1 MGDWPLFSQM
11 KLKYFR
17 PITRAIRC
25 FQINLLHN
33 SFSGLHGCP
42 HILAASKRR
51 NSEPDRTNFGS
62 TKKSESHQDIFMTMR
77 IEFHCHTIYSKDSLL
92 KPEKLVR
99 LAQDKGLD
107 RLVVTDHNTI
117 AGALH
122 ARELDPQRIIIGE
135 EIMTTRGELLAAYV
149 TAEVPPGLP
158 PLEAIAFLRQQGAFI
173 SVSHPFDAIRNG
185 HWELP
190 DLQAILPHVD
200 AIETFN
206 ARCMSANYN
215 TQARDFARERSI
227 LGTAGS
233 DAHAG
238 FEVGRASMRLP
249 EFHDAASLKAAL
261 AQAEFDVRLSSPLV
275 HFTSRYAVWYKKK
288 HTSEIR

>member
-1 MGDWPLFSQM
+1 ML
-11 KLKYFR
+11 
-17 PITRAIRC
+17 
-25 FQINLLHN
+25 
-33 SFSGLHGCP
+33 
-42 HILAASKRR
+42 
-51 NSEPDRTNFGS
+51 
-62 TKKSESHQDIFMTMR
+62 R

-92 KPEKLVR
+92 KPDKLVR
-99 LAQDKGLD
+99 MAQERGID

-122 ARELDPQRIIIGE
+122 AQELDPQRIIIGE
-135 EIMTTRGELLAAYV
+135 EIMTTRGELLCAYV
-149 TAEVPPGLP
+149 TEEIPRDLP
-158 PLEAIAFLRQQGAFI
+158 PLEAITRLRQQGAFI

-190 DLQAILPHVD
+190 DLLEILPHVD

-206 ARCMSANYN
+206 ARCMSASYN
-215 TQARDFARERSI
+215 TQAQAFAKEHGL

-249 EFHDAASLKAAL
+249 KFHDAASLKAAL
-261 AQAEFDVRLSSPLV
+261 AQVQFDVRLSSPWV
-275 HFTSRYAVWYKKK
+275 HFTSRYAVWYKKR
-288 HTSEIR
+288 HNFEISQKS

>member
-1 MGDWPLFSQM
+1 ML
-11 KLKYFR
+11 
-17 PITRAIRC
+17 
-25 FQINLLHN
+25 
-33 SFSGLHGCP
+33 
-42 HILAASKRR
+42 
-51 NSEPDRTNFGS
+51 
-62 TKKSESHQDIFMTMR
+62 R

-92 KPEKLVR
+92 KPDKLVR
-99 LAQDKGLD
+99 MAQERGID

-122 ARELDPQRIIIGE
+122 AQELDPQRIIIGE
-135 EIMTTRGELLAAYV
+135 EIMTTRGELLCAYV
-149 TAEVPPGLP
+149 TEEIPRDLP
-158 PLEAIAFLRQQGAFI
+158 PLEAITRLRQQGAFI

-190 DLQAILPHVD
+190 DLLEILPHVD

-206 ARCMSANYN
+206 ARCMSASYN
-215 TQARDFARERSI
+215 TRAQSFAKEHSL

-249 EFHDAASLKAAL
+249 KFHDAASLKAAL
-261 AQAEFDVRLSSPLV
+261 AQVQFDVRLSSPWV
-275 HFTSRYAVWYKKK
+275 HFTSRYAVWYKKR
-288 HTSEIR
+288 HNFEISQKS

>member
-1 MGDWPLFSQM
+1 MM
-11 KLKYFR
+11 M
-17 PITRAIRC
+17 
-25 FQINLLHN
+25 
-33 SFSGLHGCP
+33 
-42 HILAASKRR
+42 
-51 NSEPDRTNFGS
+51 RT
-62 TKKSESHQDIFMTMR
+62 
-77 IEFHCHTIYSKDSLL
+77 EFHCHTIYSKDSLL
-92 KPEKLVR
+92 KPDKLVR

-117 AGALH
+117 TGALH
-122 ARELDPQRIIIGE
+122 AQELDLQRIIIGE

-149 TAEVPPGLP
+149 TEEIPRDLP
-158 PLEAIAFLRQQGAFI
+158 PLEAITCLRQQGAFI
-173 SVSHPFDAIRNG
+173 SVSHPFDALRNG

-190 DLQAILPHVD
+190 DLLEILPYVD

-215 TQARDFARERSI
+215 TQAQAFAKEHGI

-238 FEVGRASMRLP
+238 FEVGRASMHLA

-261 AQAEFDVRLSSPLV
+261 AQAEFKVRLSSPWV
-275 HFTSRYAVWYKKK
+275 HFTSRYAVWYKQLFPQTKPSNK
-288 HTSEIR
+288 LDSD

>member
-1 MGDWPLFSQM
+1 ML
-11 KLKYFR
+11 
-17 PITRAIRC
+17 
-25 FQINLLHN
+25 
-33 SFSGLHGCP
+33 
-42 HILAASKRR
+42 
-51 NSEPDRTNFGS
+51 
-62 TKKSESHQDIFMTMR
+62 R

-92 KPEKLVR
+92 KPDKLVR
-99 LAQDKGLD
+99 MAQERGID

-122 ARELDPQRIIIGE
+122 AQELDPQRIIIGE
-135 EIMTTRGELLAAYV
+135 EIMTTRGELLCAYV
-149 TAEVPPGLP
+149 TEEIPRDLP
-158 PLEAIAFLRQQGAFI
+158 PLEAITRLRQQGAFI

-190 DLQAILPHVD
+190 DLLEILPHVD

-206 ARCMSANYN
+206 ARCMSASYN
-215 TQARDFARERSI
+215 TQAQAFAKEHSL

-249 EFHDAASLKAAL
+249 KFHDAASLKAAL
-261 AQAEFDVRLSSPLV
+261 AQVQFDVRLSSPWV
-275 HFTSRYAVWYKKK
+275 HFTSRYAVWYKKR
-288 HTSEIR
+288 HNFEISQKS

>member
-1 MGDWPLFSQM
+1 ML
-11 KLKYFR
+11 
-17 PITRAIRC
+17 
-25 FQINLLHN
+25 
-33 SFSGLHGCP
+33 
-42 HILAASKRR
+42 
-51 NSEPDRTNFGS
+51 
-62 TKKSESHQDIFMTMR
+62 R

-92 KPEKLVR
+92 KPDKLVR
-99 LAQDKGLD
+99 MAQERGID

-122 ARELDPQRIIIGE
+122 AQELDPQRIIIGE
-135 EIMTTRGELLAAYV
+135 EIMTTRGELLCAYI
-149 TAEVPPGLP
+149 TEEIPRDLP
-158 PLEAIAFLRQQGAFI
+158 PLEAIARLRQQGAFI
-173 SVSHPFDAIRNG
+173 SVSHPFVAIRNG

-190 DLQAILPHVD
+190 DLLEILPHVD

-215 TQARDFARERSI
+215 TQAQAFATEHSL

-233 DAHAG
+233 DAHTG

-261 AQAEFDVRLSSPLV
+261 TQVQFDVRLSSPWV
-275 HFTSRYAVWYKKK
+275 HFTSRYAVWYKKT
-288 HTSEIR
+288 HPSEIPQKS